1 MENGLLVLGIIAML
15 FACMYGFAYGSVA
28 LEKLK
33 YRKQAEELERIAAQ
47 KEAVRLQKQ
56 KVRDEKLEK
65 LRKRSEQIRL
75 ELNRLEKVNLY
86 KTIDEH
92 AIVEKMK
99 DRMDLGQQEQQVAS

>member
-1 MENGLLVLGIIAML
+1 MENGLLVLGIIVML
-15 FACMYGFAYGSVA
+15 FVCMYGFAYGSVA

-33 YRKQAEELERIAAQ
+33 YRKQAEELERIAAVKAAKRAEKQ
-47 KEAVRLQKQ
+47 EA
-56 KVRDEKLEK
+56 RDAKLEK

-75 ELNRLEKVNLY
+75 ELNRLEKVNLH

-99 DRMDLGQQEQQVAS
+99 GRIGTEQQQAAS